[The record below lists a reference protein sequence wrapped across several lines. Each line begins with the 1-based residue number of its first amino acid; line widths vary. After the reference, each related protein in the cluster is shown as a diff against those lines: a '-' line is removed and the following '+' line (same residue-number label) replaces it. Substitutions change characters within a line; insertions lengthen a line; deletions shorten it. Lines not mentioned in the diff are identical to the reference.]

1 MTTEV
6 SFGPPV
12 TGSVTGTFLG
22 ADVDDI
28 SFFGSASWSDTSRTA
43 SIAAT
48 SSITLGGIES
58 ASFAATASFTE
69 TASIALAAPL
79 LVPVPAFLDQLKLI
93 NITEPVVS
101 VGSPGAE
108 SVGAINLRDHGF
120 SNLNV
125 TITNA
130 ATGSGRPRLA
140 LQYSL
145 NDVDFFFLNGVDGPY
160 VDITGS
166 VGEIVRIG
174 GPIANHVSESKT
186 DVFLRAVTYSG
197 SAIPPQESP
206 TVFGLYWTVSPKSSL
221 I

>member
-1 MTTEV
+1 LSEV
-6 SFGPPV
+6 SFREEV
-12 TGSVTGTFLG
+12 TGSFTGSVLG
-22 ADVDDI
+22 DEGGVSHI
-28 SFFGSASWSDTSRTA
+28 GTASWSENARTA
-43 SIAAT
+43 SVADFSLAT
-48 SSITLGGIES
+48 SGSIES
-58 ASFAATASFTE
+58 ASLAE

-160 VDITGS
+160 VDISGS

-174 GPIANHVSESKT
+174 GPTANHVSESKT
-186 DVFLRAVTYSG
+186 DVFLRVVTYSG
-197 SAIPPQESP
+197 SAVPPQESP
-206 TVFGLYWTVSPKSSL
+206 TVFGLYWITSPKSSL